1 MVLLKRFSRPW
12 PVSLIALLAQVLASL
27 LGLVLVL
34 PLAEFW
40 GFSSFSPLFVV
51 LTIGCLA
58 ATLGY
63 AWGLSSWWL
72 AINLLFV
79 PGLFLAYSIST
90 IKPWWFLAL
99 FATLLVVYWG
109 VFHSRVP
116 LYLTGAK
123 ALQALHRL
131 LPVGKAFHFV
141 DLGAGTG
148 RVLSYL
154 VSVRPDGVYTGMESA
169 PLPFLVGRYMAAK
182 GGDRWSLRWG
192 NLWGTDLAPFDVIY
206 AYLSPAP
213 MPRLLL
219 KLKAEMKPG
228 AVFISNTFVLPGI
241 LPSETVELSDLHGST
256 LYLYRHD
263 DIITAKGAPS
273 T

>member
-1 MVLLKRFSRPW
+1 MVPLKRLSRSW
-12 PVSLIALLAQVLASL
+12 PVSAVALLAQVLAL
-27 LGLVLVL
+27 LVGLVLVF
-34 PLAEFW
+34 PLAEFF
-40 GFSSFSPLFVV
+40 GFSFLPLFYAA
-51 LTIGCLA
+51 LIIGVMA
-58 ATLGY
+58 AVLGY

-79 PGLFLAYSIST
+79 PGLFLAYSMSIE
-90 IKPWWFLAL
+90 PRWFLVL
-99 FATLLVVYWG
+99 FALLLVVYWG

-123 ALQALHRL
+123 ALQALNRL
-131 LPVGKAFHFV
+131 LPVGKPFRFV

-154 VSVRPDGVYTGMESA
+154 ASTRPEGVYTGMESA
-169 PLPFLVGRYMAAK
+169 PLPFLVGRYMAARA
-182 GGDRWSLRWG
+182 GDSWSLRWG
-192 NLWGTDLAPFDVIY
+192 SLWGADLAAFDVIY

-219 KLKAEMKPG
+219 KLKAEMKPE
-228 AVFISNTFVLPGI
+228 AVFISNTFALPGI
-241 LPSETVELSDLHGST
+241 APSETVELSDLHGSI

-263 DIITAKGAPS
+263 DIIMAKGAPS